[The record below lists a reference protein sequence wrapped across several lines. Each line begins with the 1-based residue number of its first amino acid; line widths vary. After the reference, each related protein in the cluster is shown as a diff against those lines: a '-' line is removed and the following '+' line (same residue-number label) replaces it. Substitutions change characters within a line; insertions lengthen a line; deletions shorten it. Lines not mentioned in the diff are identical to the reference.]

1 MKHEDFRDRGDN
13 LNRRQFLKVSAAMSG
28 AMLISNP
35 SVLFAQ
41 AKQRISIATGGM
53 GGVYFVMGGGI
64 ASLLTKYAGV
74 EAAAEVTAASVDN
87 CKLMGAKKSDLG
99 FVMGDTAYD
108 AFKGQGVFNGKP
120 VAVRTL
126 ALLYPGYAHLVV
138 TQ

>member
-1 MKHEDFRDRGDN
+1 MKHEDFRDGGNN
-13 LNRRQFLKVSAAMSG
+13 LNRRQFLKVSAALGG

-35 SVLFAQ
+35 STLFAQ

-53 GGVYFVMGGGI
+53 GGVYFVMGGSI

-99 FVMGDTAYD
+99 FVMGDTA
-108 AFKGQGVFNGKP
+108 
-120 VAVRTL
+120 
-126 ALLYPGYAHLVV
+126 
-138 TQ
+138 